1 VIALDADHVQIDKG
15 FYLPRQNW
23 CFARGDTRLAIV
35 PERHPWDSPL
45 LSLCNSG
52 ESVEI
57 GEFLNREDALELLA
71 LLRREL
77 RLSEPPRPSSLA
89 C

>member
-1 VIALDADHVQIDKG
+1 
-15 FYLPRQNW
+15 
-23 CFARGDTRLAIV
+23 
-35 PERHPWDSPL
+35 
-45 LSLCNSG
+45 LCNSG

-77 RLSEPPRPSSLA
+77 QLSEPPTPSSLA